1 VNTFIYV
8 DADTTLYKHK
18 NSENFNSGFDEIL
31 ELKNTYSEEQ
41 GHHVSRLILG
51 FDTHHTSVNAVNDIS
66 QYFLS
71 LKITDSLELTGKS
84 ALEVF
89 PLKTPWEEGFGRTHD
104 STVGTGATWKNSE
117 DGVEWSTP
125 GGDYL
130 TKADLVSLYGIEDI
144 PGFEFNK
151 RTSDISVDITEY
163 VRLWNSGVLAN
174 NGLLIKFKNETI
186 SSTGTLKFFSKDT
199 NTIYSPYIKMST
211 NDFVFNPC
219 ECKSVETV
227 TCVYGDVE
235 LSPLTPP
242 VDGPLVSGSLVSGSL
257 VSGSLVSGS
266 LVSGSLVSG
275 SLVSG
280 SLVSGSLV
288 SGSLVSGS
296 LVSGSLVSGSL
307 VSGSLVSGSL
317 VSGSTN
323 PTTYVVN
330 KLTSTGSDCDGLLV
344 YDIKKVK
351 PTMNYLTGDDLH
363 ISLKNLPRE
372 ISVKEQHRVRV
383 IVREKYPVKKFSK
396 KSRYSTT
403 NFVDYPVYYSVVDSD
418 TLERV
423 INYDQYSRVSCDAS
437 GLYFDFDYGVLDV
450 GRIYN
455 FELRVES
462 PNQTKIHA
470 DDVKFKMLR

>member
-1 VNTFIYV
+1 MNTFIYV

-280 SLVSGSLV
+280 S
-288 SGSLVSGS
+288 
-296 LVSGSLVSGSL
+296 
-307 VSGSLVSGSL
+307 
-317 VSGSTN
+317 TN